1 VTQIA
6 LAVVLLAGGGLLAR
20 TITGLLHADIGV
32 TTRGAAVTQLLL
44 TEGMSFA
51 AHARAPVVQQIVD
64 RVRALPN
71 VTAAGVGSTM
81 PPDNSTFEVTVRF
94 VRDTGESM
102 HRFAASSVTPGF
114 LPALGARLL
123 QGRDFAPGDDRFER
137 PVVVLSESAARAFF
151 PNERDVVNQDLP
163 MALPGPMRVRG
174 RPRVIGV
181 VSDIKYAG
189 LAADAGPSLYVM
201 WNEFPAG
208 HTFLAVRTAR
218 EDPLALATSLRGI
231 IRDADA
237 RIPAMPIRSLDEV
250 VQRSVSDKR
259 LNAMLGTSIA
269 LLAFAVAMVG
279 LAASLMRV
287 VSERRQE
294 LAIRAAL
301 GATPGRAIRSVVGE
315 GALLAGLG
323 VVLGCAGALGVG
335 RALGTLLHGV
345 SPHDPLTLT
354 AVMLFVAAASLL
366 ACYLPARRAA
376 QVEPIAA
383 LRAE

>member
-1 VTQIA
+1 
-6 LAVVLLAGGGLLAR
+6 
-20 TITGLLHADIGV
+20 
-32 TTRGAAVTQLLL
+32 
-44 TEGMSFA
+44 
-51 AHARAPVVQQIVD
+51 
-64 RVRALPN
+64 
-71 VTAAGVGSTM
+71 
-81 PPDNSTFEVTVRF
+81 
-94 VRDTGESM
+94 
-102 HRFAASSVTPGF
+102 
-114 LPALGARLL
+114 
-123 QGRDFAPGDDRFER
+123 
-137 PVVVLSESAARAFF
+137 
-151 PNERDVVNQDLP
+151 
-163 MALPGPMRVRG
+163 
-174 RPRVIGV
+174 
-181 VSDIKYAG
+181 
-189 LAADAGPSLYVM
+189 
-201 WNEFPAG
+201 
-208 HTFLAVRTAR
+208 VRTAR